1 MTTLAALPVQDAEKY
16 AGNFPKMSQPKEVA
30 CYSRDSS
37 RKVRHDK
44 SGLRPYRPPALP
56 AALDVDFERYIPKA
70 APSSEPAPLGDLL
83 GALAAKGVPTKDA
96 QFVTYRNNLNKIF
109 LTPYDRRNDWEVG
122 VEKRADGVVLLHVRE
137 TARKQAEEA
146 QRDERSQRMAYWGY
160 RFEQLATLSEAEA
173 SALAGAGGGPA
184 GGAASGGGG
193 YRVPSPSDAGSYD
206 HLYAQPELGA
216 LQSRYA
222 QLAAAAS
229 QGASKGGSGSGS
241 GTTQLPPVD
250 ANEEFCSI
258 VQLTIDKVRLLMAA
272 EVDCTAERAG
282 PPGEKGAAAAP
293 GYVELKTSKQI
304 GSSRDLETFERH
316 KLVKFWLQSFL
327 AGVPSIIVG
336 FRDEG
341 GVVRELKTYETKTV
355 HRLVRGKGQGGT
367 DYWNPTACFNFGKGV
382 LDWLLVQL
390 AAREGGGVGRK
401 FILRYDPQQ
410 AQLLLLADD
419 GGEDEQPAA
428 KRQRSS

>member
-1 MTTLAALPVQDAEKY
+1 MATLAVMPVQNAEAY

-30 CYSRDSS
+30 CYSRDGS
-37 RKVRHDK
+37 RQVRHDR
-44 SGLRPYRPPALP
+44 SGLRPYRPPSLP
-56 AALDVDFERYIPKA
+56 AALDVGFEQYIPKA
-70 APSSEPAPLGDLL
+70 AEAGEPAPLGDIL
-83 GALAAKGVPTKDA
+83 GALAAKNVPVKDF
-96 QFVTYRNNLNKIF
+96 QIVTYRNNLNKIF
-109 LTPYDRRNDWEVG
+109 LTPYARRDDWEIG
-122 VEKRADGVVLLHVRE
+122 VEKREDGVVLLQVRE

-173 SALAGAGGGPA
+173 SAAA
-184 GGAASGGGG
+184 GGAADGAAGSGGG
-193 YRVPSPSDAGSYD
+193 YRVPSPSDMGSYD
-206 HLYAQPELGA
+206 HLYAQPELGM
-216 LQSRYA
+216 LHRLYE
-222 QLAAAAS
+222 QLASAGGSS
-229 QGASKGGSGSGS
+229 QEGGGGSRAGGASGA
-241 GTTQLPPVD
+241 LPPVN

-258 VQLTIDKVRLLMAA
+258 VHLSIDKVRLLMAA

-282 PPGEKGAAAAP
+282 PPGVKGAAIAP

-304 GSSRDLETFERH
+304 GSAHDLESFERH

-336 FRDEG
+336 FRDEK
-341 GVVRELKTYETKTV
+341 GVVCELKTYETKTI
-355 HRLVRGKGQGGT
+355 HRIVRGKAPGGK

-382 LDWLLVQL
+382 LDWLLMQL

-401 FILRYDPQQ
+401 FVLRYDPQQ
-410 AQLLLLADD
+410 EKLLLLADE
-419 GGEDEQPAA
+419 GGEAQQPAA